1 MELPGVPLRTL
12 LELTRSRTM
21 TAAAAALGYTPGA
34 VSQHIAAL
42 ERATGTELVCRAGRR
57 VELTDAGQTLAMHAE
72 RILAAQAEAV
82 AALERTR
89 AEVSGRLRL
98 GVFGTAAAMLLP
110 PALHRLAVRHPAVRV
125 VGREVDVDQA
135 YAEVRAGRVDLALGL
150 DYPDAPLDRDGA
162 VEVVRLRSERFSLAV
177 PAGRAPRAAAGAP
190 LSLAAAAAYD
200 WILPPAGSYY
210 GRAIRTACRRAGGE
224 PRVVH
229 EVTDTATSLA
239 MVGAGLGVAP
249 LTGLML
255 RLRSEGIVAVP
266 LRETV
271 ERHIVVAVGA
281 AARGRPSVTALITAL
296 RAGAAAE
303 TGIGAGPEAETGIG
317 AGPETEARTGAGPGA
332 EAGAAAGPEAETGTA
347 ADPETVSGGPNVTR
361 RGQTVRPAALRSQA

>member
-1 MELPGVPLRTL
+1 MELPGVQLRTL

-42 ERATGTELVCRAGRR
+42 ERTTGTELVRRAGRR
-57 VELTDAGQTLAMHAE
+57 VELTDAGRTLAVHAE
-72 RILAAQAEAV
+72 RILGAQAEAV
-82 AALERTR
+82 AALERAR
-89 AEVSGRLRL
+89 GEVGGRLRL
-98 GVFGTAAAMLLP
+98 GVFGTAAAVLLP
-110 PALHRLAVRHPAVRV
+110 PALRRLAARHPGVRV
-125 VGREVDVDQA
+125 VSREVDVDQA
-135 YAEVRAGRVDLALGL
+135 YAEVLAGRVDLALGL

-162 VEVVRLRSERFSLAV
+162 VELVRLRSERFALAV
-177 PAGRAPRAAAGAP
+177 PAGRVPGGVARAP
-190 LSLAAAAAYD
+190 LSLAEAAAYE
-200 WILPPAGSYY
+200 WILPAAGSYY
-210 GRAIRTACRRAGGE
+210 GRAIRTACRRAGCE

-271 ERHIVVAVGA
+271 ERHVVVAVGR
-281 AARGRPSVTALITAL
+281 AARARPSVAALITAL
-296 RAGAAAE
+296 RAGAE
-303 TGIGAGPEAETGIG
+303 VGTGPE
-317 AGPETEARTGAGPGA
+317 PGPG
-332 EAGAAAGPEAETGTA
+332 P
-347 ADPETVSGGPNVTR
+347 
-361 RGQTVRPAALRSQA
+361 

>member
-1 MELPGVPLRTL
+1 MELPGVQLRTL

-42 ERATGTELVCRAGRR
+42 ERTTGTELVRRAGRR
-57 VELTDAGQTLAMHAE
+57 VELTDAGRTLAVHAE
-72 RILAAQAEAV
+72 RILGAQAEAV
-82 AALERTR
+82 AALERAR
-89 AEVSGRLRL
+89 GEVGGRLRL
-98 GVFGTAAAMLLP
+98 GVFGTAAAVLLP
-110 PALHRLAVRHPAVRV
+110 PALRRLAARHPGVRV
-125 VGREVDVDQA
+125 VSREVDVDQA
-135 YAEVRAGRVDLALGL
+135 YAEVLAGRVDLALGL

-162 VEVVRLRSERFSLAV
+162 VELVRLRSERFALAV
-177 PAGRAPRAAAGAP
+177 PAGRVPGGAARAP
-190 LSLAAAAAYD
+190 LSLAEAAAYE
-200 WILPPAGSYY
+200 WILPAAGSYY
-210 GRAIRTACRRAGGE
+210 GRAIRTACRRAGCE

-271 ERHIVVAVGA
+271 ERHVVVAVGR
-281 AARGRPSVTALITAL
+281 AARARPSVAALITAL
-296 RAGAAAE
+296 RAGAE
-303 TGIGAGPEAETGIG
+303 VGAGPE
-317 AGPETEARTGAGPGA
+317 PGPG
-332 EAGAAAGPEAETGTA
+332 P
-347 ADPETVSGGPNVTR
+347 
-361 RGQTVRPAALRSQA
+361 

>member
-1 MELPGVPLRTL
+1 
-12 LELTRSRTM
+12 M

-34 VSQHIAAL
+34 VSLHIAAL
-42 ERATGTELVCRAGRR
+42 ERATGTELVRRAGRR
-57 VELTDAGQTLAMHAE
+57 VELTDAGRTLAVHAE
-72 RILAAQAEAV
+72 RILGAQAEAV
-82 AALERTR
+82 AALERAR
-89 AEVSGRLRL
+89 GEVAGRLRL
-98 GVFGTAAAMLLP
+98 GVFGTAAALLLP
-110 PALHRLAVRHPAVRV
+110 PALRRLAARHPQLRV

-135 YAEVRAGRVDLALGL
+135 YAEVLAGRVDLALGL
-150 DYPDAPLDRDGA
+150 DYPDAPLARDGA
-162 VEVVRLRSERFSLAV
+162 VELVRLRTERFSLAV
-177 PAGRAPRAAAGAP
+177 PAGRAPREAAP
-190 LSLAAAAAYD
+190 LALAGAAAYD

-255 RLRSEGIVAVP
+255 RLRSAGIAAVP

-281 AARGRPSVTALITAL
+281 AARSRPSVAALIAAL
-296 RAGAAAE
+296 RAGAEPGDGGEPGATWPEDGGEPAPDPDAMPEAVPGPRAGAVSGRPERHTQGSARSGRAASP
-303 TGIGAGPEAETGIG
+303 TGVTAPPHGPAGP
-317 AGPETEARTGAGPGA
+317 R
-332 EAGAAAGPEAETGTA
+332 AAGG
-347 ADPETVSGGPNVTR
+347 
-361 RGQTVRPAALRSQA
+361 